1 MCCRYVY
8 DQSEETMQWLG
19 KQEKESCLAEMLR
32 NSSVVL

>member
-19 KQEKESCLAEMLR
+19 NQEKGSCLAEMLR

>member
-19 KQEKESCLAEMLR
+19 KQAEESWLAEMLR
-32 NSSVVL
+32 KLPAVL

>member
-32 NSSVVL
+32 KSPAVL